1 MRPRLNDV
9 EAGRGQTAAAKQELR
24 KVSTLTAN
32 ARSFGPSALLDVA
45 ARLAGPILTKELRV
59 ASRRRRTYVLRF
71 VYLAALTAFVA
82 WAWVSEF
89 KWWNAP
95 TPPGLLRMSLIGQW
109 ITARIILFQFIALP
123 ALAMLGLSTAI
134 TEEIQRR
141 TLATLMTT
149 PVTAFRIVLGK
160 LLSQIFQVVL
170 LLAISLPLMVVVRV
184 FGGVPWEAV
193 VLGLEVTLTTCI
205 LVGALTLLISTFFR
219 RAYVAVLVTVLALLA
234 AWAGYEAFLD
244 WCFRWRGALASPTEV
259 GHLLVALSPMRWL
272 EMIVPDPSLLA
283 TRTAAGLLPWLA
295 LLHAAAILALSAL
308 LLAWCARRVRRV
320 GLRLATGEL
329 RPASRWERMMKPHLW
344 RARRAA
350 APVQR
355 VTGSPIVWRE
365 KRVRFGPSRLAAV
378 VAWAVLCS
386 GLVIA
391 DFFAVYEAY
400 WHLAGELALDLFVG
414 YCLALWAVTVL
425 AATVQ
430 PAAAFAAEREAQTLS
445 LLLSTPLSS
454 GDIVYDKALGAL
466 WRSAPVWGLLM
477 AHVGVFVIFRL
488 VHPIILLLM
497 GLVVAGTLVFTTGAG
512 LFVSAYARRTGAAMA
527 TSFMWMLLILG
538 VPLVVGEMSPY
549 EAGSI
554 TPASVEGWLHPACQ
568 IYMVTQGAADMPG
581 LPGPRRDS
589 SAVPY
594 AEGYIGGNPPPFG
607 KEPLSF
613 VWAYPAGE
621 RGWVETTA
629 LVGLTSAAWVLAGV
643 GLGDLAAR
651 RLRKGT

>member
-1 MRPRLNDV
+1 
-9 EAGRGQTAAAKQELR
+9 
-24 KVSTLTAN
+24 VSTLTAN
-32 ARSFGPSALLDVA
+32 ARSFGPRALLDVA

-82 WAWVSEF
+82 WAWISEF
-89 KWWNAP
+89 RWWGAP

-193 VLGLEVTLTTCI
+193 AVGLEVTLTTCI

-219 RAYVAVLVTVLALLA
+219 RAYVAVLVTVLVFLGACGA
-234 AWAGYEAFLD
+234 HEAFL
-244 WCFRWRGALASPTEV
+244 RRYATLIASTEPSSHV
-259 GHLLVALSPMRWL
+259 WLSVWSWVVADLSPIRWIQF
-272 EMIVPDPSLLA
+272 IVPDPSLLSLIVPERYIA
-283 TRTAAGLLPWLA
+283 WFAI
-295 LLHAAAILALSAL
+295 LHAAAILALSAL

-329 RPASRWERMMKPHLW
+329 RPSSRWERMMKPHLW

-365 KRVRFGPSRLAAV
+365 TRVRFGPSRLAAV
-378 VAWAVLCS
+378 VAWAILCS

-414 YCLALWAVTVL
+414 YCLALWVVTVL

-445 LLLSTPLSS
+445 LLLSTPLSAD
-454 GDIVYDKALGAL
+454 DIVYDKALGAL

-497 GLVVAGTLVFTTGAG
+497 GFVVAGTLVFITGAG
-512 LFVSAYARRTGAAMA
+512 LFVSAYARRTASAMA
-527 TSFMWMLLILG
+527 SNFTLMLLILG
-538 VPLVVGEMSPY
+538 VPLVVGEMSGYQP
-549 EAGSI
+549 GRI
-554 TPASVEGWLHPACQ
+554 TSATVEGCLHPLCQ
-568 IYMVTQGAADMPG
+568 IYMVTQGAAEMPG
-581 LPGPRRDS
+581 LPLPRLES

-594 AEGYIGGNPPPFG
+594 AEGYFGGNPSPIS

-613 VWAYPAGE
+613 VWAYPMGE
-621 RGWVETTA
+621 HGWPATTA
-629 LVGLTSAAWVLAGV
+629 LVGLTSGAWVLAGV
-643 GLGDLAAR
+643 GLGALAAR
-651 RLRKGT
+651 RLRKGA

>member
-1 MRPRLNDV
+1 VSAP
-9 EAGRGQTAAAKQELR
+9 AAVL
-24 KVSTLTAN
+24 
-32 ARSFGPSALLDVA
+32 GAL

-89 KWWNAP
+89 RWWNAP

-123 ALAMLGLSTAI
+123 ALTMLCLSTAI

-193 VLGLEVTLTTCI
+193 VIGLEVTLTTCI

-219 RAYVAVLVTVLALLA
+219 RAYVAVLVTVLVFLA
-234 AWAGYEAFLD
+234 AWGGYEAFLG
-244 WCFRWRGALASPTEV
+244 WCASWPGAVALPTEV

-272 EMIVPDPSLLA
+272 EAIVPDPSLLA
-283 TRTAAGLLPWLA
+283 TSTAAVLLPWLA
-295 LLHAAAILALSAL
+295 LFHAAAILALSAL

-355 VTGSPIVWRE
+355 VTGSPIIWRE

-378 VAWAVLCS
+378 VAWGILCAWVAVIDPLAFY
-386 GLVIA
+386 V
-391 DFFAVYEAY
+391 AY
-400 WHLAGELALDLFVG
+400 WEHGADTVLGVFTIASMV
-414 YCLALWAVTVL
+414 LWVVTVL

-445 LLLSTPLSS
+445 LLLSTPLSA
-454 GDIVYDKALGAL
+454 GDIVFDKALGAL

-488 VHPIILLLM
+488 VHPILLLLM
-497 GLVVAGTLVFTTGAG
+497 GFVLAGTLVFTTGAG
-512 LFVSAYARRTGAAMA
+512 LFVSAYARRTASAMA
-527 TSFMWMLLILG
+527 TSFTLVLVVFG

-549 EAGSI
+549 ASGRI
-554 TPASVEGWLHPACQ
+554 TPATVEGCLHPLCQ
-568 IYMVTQGAADMPG
+568 IYMVTQGAAAMPG
-581 LPGPRRDS
+581 LSGPRRDS
-589 SAVPY
+589 NAVPY
-594 AEGYIGGNPPPFG
+594 AGGYIGGNPLPFG

-613 VWAYPAGE
+613 VWAYPMGE
-621 RGWVETTA
+621 RGWAETTA

>member
-1 MRPRLNDV
+1 MSSL
-9 EAGRGQTAAAKQELR
+9 A
-24 KVSTLTAN
+24 AN
-32 ARSFGPSALLDVA
+32 ARVSAPAAVLGAL

-89 KWWNAP
+89 RWWSAP

-160 LLSQIFQVVL
+160 LMGQLFQVVL

-193 VLGLEVTLTTCI
+193 VIGLEVTLTTCI
-205 LVGALTLLISTFFR
+205 LVGALVLLISTFFR
-219 RAYVAVLVTVLALLA
+219 RAYVAVLVTVLVLLA
-234 AWAGYEAFLD
+234 AWFGDKMLLSSFSGAWPIAFPD
-244 WCFRWRGALASPTEV
+244 V
-259 GHLLVALSPMRWL
+259 GILLMALSPVTWL
-272 EMIVPDPSLLA
+272 EGIVPDPSLLA
-283 TRTAAGLLPWLA
+283 TSTAPGLPGLA
-295 LLHAAAILALSAL
+295 LFHAAAILALSAL

-329 RPASRWERMMKPHLW
+329 RPSSRWERMMKPHLW

-350 APVQR
+350 VPVQR

-365 KRVRFGPSRLAAV
+365 TRVRFGPSRLAAV
-378 VAWAVLCS
+378 VAWAILCS

-391 DFFAVYEAY
+391 DFFAIYMTY

-414 YCLALWAVTVL
+414 YCLALWVVTLL

-445 LLLSTPLSS
+445 LLLSTPLSA

-477 AHVGVFVIFRL
+477 AHVGVFVICRL
-488 VHPIILLLM
+488 VHPILLLLM
-497 GLVVAGTLVFTTGAG
+497 AFVLGGTLVFTTGAG
-512 LFVSAYARRTGAAMA
+512 LFVSAYARRTASAMA
-527 TSFMWMLLILG
+527 TGFTVVLLVLG

-549 EAGSI
+549 KAGSI
-554 TPASVEGWLHPACQ
+554 TPATVEGWLHPLCQ
-568 IYMVTQGAADMPG
+568 IYMVTQGAAEMPG

-594 AEGYIGGNPPPFG
+594 AEGYFGGNPPPMG

-621 RGWVETTA
+621 RGWLITTA
-629 LVGLTSAAWVLAGV
+629 LVGLTSGAWVLAGV

>member
-1 MRPRLNDV
+1 MSSL
-9 EAGRGQTAAAKQELR
+9 A
-24 KVSTLTAN
+24 AN
-32 ARSFGPSALLDVA
+32 ARVSAPAAVLGAL

-123 ALAMLGLSTAI
+123 ALTMLGLSTAI

-149 PVTAFRIVLGK
+149 PVSAFRIVLGK
-160 LLSQIFQVVL
+160 LLSQLFQVVL

-193 VLGLEVTLTTCI
+193 VIGLEVTLTTCI

-219 RAYVAVLVTVLALLA
+219 RAYVAVLVTVLAFLA
-234 AWAGYEAFLD
+234 AWAGYDGFLGL
-244 WCFRWRGALASPTEV
+244 WVLGPGAAALPTEV

-272 EMIVPDPSLLA
+272 EAIVPDPALLA
-283 TRTAAGLLPWLA
+283 TNTAAGLLPWLA
-295 LLHAAAILALSAL
+295 LFHAAEILAISAL

-329 RPASRWERMMKPHLW
+329 RPSSRWERMMKPHLW

-355 VTGSPIVWRE
+355 ITGSPIVWRE
-365 KRVRFGPSRLAAV
+365 TRVRFGPSRMAAV
-378 VAWAVLCS
+378 AAWAVLCS

-391 DFFAVYEAY
+391 DFFAVYVAY
-400 WHLAGELALDLFVG
+400 WHHAGELALDLFVG
-414 YCLALWAVTVL
+414 YCLALWVLTAL

-445 LLLSTPLSS
+445 LLLSTPLSAD
-454 GDIVYDKALGAL
+454 DIVYDKALGAL

-477 AHVGVFVIFRL
+477 AHVGVFVIWRL
-488 VHPIILLLM
+488 VHPILLLLM
-497 GLVVAGTLVFTTGAG
+497 GFIVAGTLVFITGAG
-512 LFVSAYARRTGAAMA
+512 LFVSAYTRRTASAMA
-527 TSFMWMLLILG
+527 TSFTLMLLVLG

-554 TPASVEGWLHPACQ
+554 TPATVEGWLHPACQ

-594 AEGYIGGNPPPFG
+594 AEGYIGGNPPPMG

-621 RGWVETTA
+621 RGWLITTA
-629 LVGLTSAAWVLAGV
+629 LLAVTSAVWVLAGV
-643 GLGDLAAR
+643 GLGALAAR